1 MPQLHE
7 TKDPTIVA
15 LSSYDNVIL
24 KEINVVNIVKPLFDS
39 SWSCAIK
46 RFWRIPQISEPDPTN
61 LVPIERP
68 DLMNVNVVS

>member
-39 SWSCAIK
+39 SWSCTII